1 MNWKCPQCGE
11 SNPDSTKLCGL
22 CGEMRPAVKAEP
34 VVVRAMAPPQPAP
47 AAPLP
52 QVLPNAARWD
62 QLDPAHSSDVE
73 KKRLAEEAA
82 GRILGKPTDGT
93 RAKAG
98 CGTVAIFIMFLPWSL
113 VVLPMPGGLRNKRA
127 GQVLLVI
134 AVVLLIATIISL
146 ALAAP
151 HIMKLVKQISS
162 GYNVD
167 PGD

>member
-1 MNWKCPQCGE
+1 M
-11 SNPDSTKLCGL
+11 
-22 CGEMRPAVKAEP
+22 
-34 VVVRAMAPPQPAP
+34 
-47 AAPLP
+47 
-52 QVLPNAARWD
+52 
-62 QLDPAHSSDVE
+62 
-73 KKRLAEEAA
+73 
-82 GRILGKPTDGT
+82 
-93 RAKAG
+93 
-98 CGTVAIFIMFLPWSL
+98 AIFIMFLPWSL